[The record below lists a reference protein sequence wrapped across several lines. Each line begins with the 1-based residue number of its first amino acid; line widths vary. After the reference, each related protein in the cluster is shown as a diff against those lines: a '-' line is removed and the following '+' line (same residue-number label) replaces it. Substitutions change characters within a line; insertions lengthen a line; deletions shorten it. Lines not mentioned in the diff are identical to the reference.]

1 MNALLSPSV
10 GLDSGP
16 PVPSVLYSAA
26 EIDAHVVDP
35 ATVVSW
41 SRIVAWLES
50 GRLNR
55 MYQLSLLA
63 EASEA
68 AYEVAPCSGGHA
80 FPIDVPA
87 AMEPVASDGGVPPPP
102 AVSVS
107 V

>member
-35 ATVVSW
+35 ATVVAW

-63 EASEA
+63 EASDP
-68 AYEVAPCSGGHA
+68 AYEVPPCSGGPA
-80 FPIDVPA
+80 FPNDVPPA
-87 AMEPVASDGGVPPPP
+87 APLAAPFAGLAHPP
-102 AVSVS
+102 A
-107 V
+107 